1 MVDQRNKITFRPI
14 LLSDLD
20 VLYEAYL
27 ANSFDMVSG
36 FTKEQFSKE
45 IIKLV
50 ESYQETIIVEDGN
63 RPIAFVSAYF
73 NGWVYEP
80 HVEFFSWASK
90 RSILNSSIKFFTE
103 VGKLKSIG
111 VINVKA
117 LESSKTLFDHV
128 CRYGCLKY
136 IGTIEKGDY
145 RGNEYIYSRTGD
157 AKCNAKC
164 TFPTSRNHPT
174 RAIHSATL

>member
-27 ANSFDMVSG
+27 ADSFELEYG
-36 FTKEQFSKE
+36 LSKE
-45 IIKLV
+45 IFKSTIIDILGT
-50 ESYQETIIVEDGN
+50 SQETLIVEDGN

-73 NGWVYEP
+73 NGWIYEP

-90 RSILNSSIKFFTE
+90 RSILKSSVEFFTE
-103 VGKLKSIG
+103 LGKLKSIG
-111 VINVKA
+111 CITVRC
-117 LESSKTLFDHV
+117 LESSKNLFDHV

-136 IGTIEKGDY
+136 IGMIEKGDY
-145 RGNEYIYSRTGD
+145 RGNEYIYSRTGN
-157 AKCNAKC
+157 AQCNTPT
-164 TFPTSRNHPT
+164 TFPRSNKSPT
-174 RAIHSATL
+174 RAIHSTTL